1 MNVIKDV
8 IFEGEILKMVTD
20 AVVYLDTQTQEKI
33 HIWERRS
40 FCNGRRIFEICPE
53 GNYCKCNYASGL

>member
-20 AVVYLDTQTQEKI
+20 AVAYLDTQTQEKTYLEKI
-33 HIWERRS
+33 RNYIFHEHVYALFVLKEPR
-40 FCNGRRIFEICPE
+40 NGLVHR
-53 GNYCKCNYASGL
+53 